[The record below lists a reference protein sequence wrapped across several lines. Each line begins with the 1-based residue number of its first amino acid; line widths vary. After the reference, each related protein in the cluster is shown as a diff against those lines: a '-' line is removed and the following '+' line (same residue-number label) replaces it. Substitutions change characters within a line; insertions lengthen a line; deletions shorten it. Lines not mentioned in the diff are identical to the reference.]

1 MHPVVVDILLLVTSI
16 YAIVRSSDLLV
27 DQASRIGNKLRL
39 GDYFIGSFLVGIGT
53 SLPELFTSVAAVN
66 SGTPTLVAPTIFGT
80 IIANL
85 GAGFGLGVLA
95 LYFFVPKENGFHL
108 FTKKHALSHGY
119 LTFDTKNTFPVFF
132 AAASVILAVFVC
144 WDNVFSRTDALL
156 FFGCYAAFMFTELN
170 RSRRQRISSAE
181 SAAPQHDE
189 RSFSS
194 HSSRGKAWL
203 KISLSFLVFV
213 LVFLPPVWSKLQEMS
228 RDAGDIARFCFIGGL
243 GLLFTLRVLSY
254 ISRGQFR
261 SASSNSPAARI
272 TSMPSWI
279 SGILLVLSIAV
290 LYFSGVIVVHALQAL
305 DQDWGI
311 DSEILAA
318 SALAFGTSLPDIVVA
333 LNVVRRGRH
342 RLLVGHIFQSNV
354 FDVFLIMAI
363 CGFLAPLADV
373 ASGPTIISILASV
386 VLTLPLLW
394 TLRSKRLTLSG
405 GIGLLLGFMIFLG
418 LLYGQGWY
426 SVL

>member
-1 MHPVVVDILLLVTSI
+1 MVVDILLLVTSI

-85 GAGFGLGVLA
+85 GAGFGLGVLG
-95 LYFFVPKENGFHL
+95 LYFFVRTENGFHV

-119 LTFDTKNTFPVFF
+119 LTFDTKNKFPVFF
-132 AAASVILAVFVC
+132 AGASVILAVVVC

-170 RSRRQRISSAE
+170 SSRRQRISSAE
-181 SAAPQHDE
+181 SAMQQHGE
-189 RSFSS
+189 QSFSS
-194 HSSRGKAWL
+194 RSSRGDAWL
-203 KISLSFLVFV
+203 KIGLSFLVFD
-213 LVFLPPVWSKLQEMS
+213 LVFLPPNRSKLQEMS
-228 RDAGDIARFCFIGGL
+228 SDAGDIARFCFIGGL

-254 ISRGQFR
+254 LSWGRFR
-261 SASSNSPAARI
+261 SASSNSSAAKI
-272 TSMPSWI
+272 TSMPSWV

-311 DSEILAA
+311 DSGILAA
-318 SALAFGTSLPDIVVA
+318 SALAIGTSLPDIVVA

-342 RLLVGHIFQSNV
+342 KLLVGHIFQSNV

-363 CGFLAPLADV
+363 CGFVTTLTEV
-373 ASGPTIISILASV
+373 ASGPAIISILASV

-405 GIGLLLGFMIFLG
+405 GISLFLGFVIFLR
-418 LLYGQGWY
+418 LLFG
-426 SVL
+426 

>member
-85 GAGFGLGVLA
+85 GAGFGLGVLG
-95 LYFFVPKENGFHL
+95 LYFFVRTENGFHV

-119 LTFDTKNTFPVFF
+119 LTFDTKNNFPVFF
-132 AAASVILAVFVC
+132 AGASVILAVVVC

-170 RSRRQRISSAE
+170 SSRRQRISSAE
-181 SAAPQHDE
+181 SAMQQHSE
-189 RSFSS
+189 QSFSS
-194 HSSRGKAWL
+194 RSSREDAWL
-203 KISLSFLVFV
+203 KIGLSFLVFA
-213 LVFLPPVWSKLQEMS
+213 LVFLPPIWSKLQEMS

-254 ISRGQFR
+254 ISWGRVR
-261 SASSNSPAARI
+261 SASSNSSAARI
-272 TSMPSWI
+272 TSVPSWV

-311 DSEILAA
+311 DSGILAA
-318 SALAFGTSLPDIVVA
+318 SALAIGTSLPDVVVA

-342 RLLVGHIFQSNV
+342 KLLVGHIFQSNV

-363 CGFLAPLADV
+363 CGFVTPLTEV
-373 ASGPTIISILASV
+373 ASGPAIISILASV

-405 GIGLLLGFMIFLG
+405 GIGLFLGFVIFLG
-418 LLYGQGWY
+418 LLFG
-426 SVL
+426 